1 MEINFHLELSYRK
14 TVYYTEMHTNFQQ
27 KTANLLKNFP
37 DIALA
42 SVRISLPES
51 QEYVHEEKPDY
62 GLSRYL
68 SDVGGA
74 MGLVLGVSLVSFLEL
89 FECLMFG
96 TMAGWHYRRQVR
108 SVLIQLLFRVIQGSN
123 ILSYT
128 DMFIKINSVSE
139 KDTI

>member
-1 MEINFHLELSYRK
+1 MFYRTIIDINLELSYRK

-108 SVLIQLLFRVIQGSN
+108 SVLFELFEGIQGSK
-123 ILSYT
+123 IISHP
-128 DMFIKINSVSE
+128 FIKI
-139 KDTI
+139 I